1 MPELVKQNKPNRY
14 FYAYTLGK
22 HASLSWTPITCFMF
36 EFLLESSPQMFHTAS
51 NWLTLV
57 LALQRYVYV
66 CHPGLAKQICTVRK
80 TRVVVIMVMGMAVMQ
95 MLPRIFDR
103 SYSVETTGSQDFV
116 NFIVNQLESIY
127 FRFPF

>member
-1 MPELVKQNKPNRY
+1 
-14 FYAYTLGK
+14 
-22 HASLSWTPITCFMF
+22 MF

-66 CHPGLAKQICTVRK
+66 CHPGLAKQICTLRK

-103 SYSVETTGSQDFV
+103 SYAVKTRSSQDFV
-116 NFIVNQLESIY
+116 KFIAIQS
-127 FRFPF
+127 FPFTSDFPSSSGTMQFV